1 MSSRSEGVP
10 RVIMEAFARARPVVA
25 PAVGGIGDIV
35 TPGETGLLVAPGDPG
50 ALADAL
56 VRVLTDR
63 DLATRM
69 GEAGHRQVEGEGW
82 SAEGFARSVRGV
94 VDSVLAEAG

>member
-1 MSSRSEGVP
+1 
-10 RVIMEAFARARPVVA
+10 
-25 PAVGGIGDIV
+25 
-35 TPGETGLLVAPGDPG
+35 
-50 ALADAL
+50 
-56 VRVLTDR
+56 
-63 DLATRM
+63 M